1 MYAMKKLL
9 LSCLFMIT
17 FGFVSQAQTKIDLT
31 GTWTVDVQTDMGSG
45 NPTFVLKQEGEKITG
60 TYAGSLGDSQVTG
73 TLKGNVLHLEFS
85 IQGNRITYDGTAT
98 ESSISGK
105 VNLADMASG
114 TFSGKRKS

>member
-1 MYAMKKLL
+1 MKSLVLSFLL
-9 LSCLFMIT
+9 LVTL
-17 FGFVSQAQTKIDLT
+17 GFTTQAQTKINLT
-31 GTWTVDVQTDMGSG
+31 GTWTVDVQTVMGSG

-60 TYAGSLGDSQVTG
+60 TYSGSLGDSQVTG

-85 IQGNRITYDGTAT
+85 IQGNLITYDGTAT
-98 ESSISGK
+98 ATSIDGK

>member
-1 MYAMKKLL
+1 MKTLL
-9 LSCLFMIT
+9 LFVLLSFT
-17 FGFVSQAQTKIDLT
+17 FGFVAQAQTKIDLT
-31 GTWTVDVQTDMGSG
+31 GTWIVDVQTDMGSG

-60 TYAGSLGDSQVTG
+60 TYTGSLGDSKVTG

-85 IQGNRITYDGTAT
+85 IQGNLITYDGTAAANA
-98 ESSISGK
+98 ISGK

>member
-1 MYAMKKLL
+1 MKSLFLSFLL
-9 LSCLFMIT
+9 IFTL
-17 FGFVSQAQTKIDLT
+17 GYVSQAQSKIDLT

-60 TYAGSLGDSQVTG
+60 TYTGSLGDSQVTG

-85 IQGNRITYDGTAT
+85 IQGNLITYGGTAT
-98 ESSISGK
+98 DTSISGK
-105 VNLADMASG
+105 VNLAEMASG

>member
-1 MYAMKKLL
+1 MKTLL
-9 LSCLFMIT
+9 LSFLLMIT